1 MWEWKTLEDDPLLE
15 VRDWEWKFENGEAVL
30 IMTHQVISFHY
41 SPCRGAILFL
51 VFYGSLCILIVIIG
65 SGIALLLF

>member
-51 VFYGSLCILIVIIG
+51 VF
-65 SGIALLLF
+65 